1 MGFSANVL
9 KFDINNNVEDFTFVL
24 STKNYTHICKLNN
37 VKRDTVNC
45 IKNLNGADELS
56 FEVYKELSGEIQDNW
71 NKITDLKLVWVK
83 ELNEYFE
90 ITVSYD
96 DKLDAVKTIT
106 CTSLCEA
113 ELSQRNLYGTE
124 INTEADIAR
133 DDYVITKFYNKDNPK
148 ASLLHRVLK
157 DKAQDYT
164 IKYVDKSLWDLQRS
178 FSIDGT
184 SIYDF
189 LTGECAEQF
198 NCLFVFNSVDRS
210 ISVYDLYT
218 TCKNCGYRGDYN
230 NVCPECRS
238 DLLNYFGEDTTI
250 IVNKEN
256 LTDSVKFETDVDS
269 IKNCF
274 KLTAGDDEMTAI
286 VTQLNQ
292 NGTSY
297 LYYISDEQKED
308 MSDEL
313 VLKIELYDKLYAS
326 YTEEYKQ
333 LVQDSYDIAD
343 DILYYESGMMP
354 GDSSDKDES
363 DNAGNDKNNTESI
376 AEQEAAKLTVANLS
390 PIGVSTLSKSTTT
403 SLVDNAVKSYARVF
417 VKTQYVKLEISESTF
432 TYKGTDSS
440 GYNYGQWVGKFKV
453 TNYSDSE
460 DIAYSDKLTIT
471 VHDNYEDFLKQK
483 VAKDIDLNSDDEDGS
498 IFDVLSIDNLDKFK
512 DALKLYCLSRLNSF
526 KDAIQTA
533 LDTLQNCDQAT
544 AGADFYDDIYVPY
557 YNKLV
562 ACDNEIIIRETTI
575 NELQARQEQINS
587 RIRAIQE
594 ILNFENYLGEE
605 LYTEFCSYRREQEY
619 SNSNYISDGLSNA
632 EKIAKAKEFIET
644 AKKELI
650 KSATRQHSISTTL
663 YNLLL
668 MPEFKAIVNK
678 FALGNFIR
686 VQVDK
691 DIYRLRLIHYEL
703 NFSEIQ
709 TLNVEFSDM
718 IKVNDDVSDV
728 QSILSSAKSMAG
740 NFSYISKQAEKGNDA
755 NNTIIDFV
763 KEGLNSANIAITN
776 NVNEEVSLTKQGL
789 IAKTWDDIE
798 GDYSPKQAKFTH
810 NLLCFTRDNW
820 KNVSLALGEHDYYK
834 YVNDGLVRC
843 TDYGLTADFVTAGYV
858 NGSQIIGGD
867 IYSQNYSSTTG
878 THINLND
885 GTFSFAGGNL
895 TYDGKNL
902 ALIGKINAKAGGTI
916 GGWTIGDKSLYN
928 NTTSMTSK
936 TVGAYIG
943 TDGIRQYASDTA
955 YVNIQDGI
963 ITAKGANISGTI
975 TTNNITATGG
985 TVGGWNISSTA
996 IYSGTAVT
1004 SNASGA
1010 VGISS
1015 SDFTRT
1021 INGTSRTGL
1030 RFAIGSDFGVTKTGG
1045 LYASNV
1051 DISGKITATSG
1062 SFTGSITTNNITA
1075 TGGTIGGWK
1084 IGTSALYNGTNSMT
1098 STTAGTYIGTS
1109 GIRQYAS
1116 SAAYVNIKSGVITA
1130 KGANISG
1137 TITTNNITATG
1148 GSISNFNIDNNGI
1161 HTSSS
1166 GSGCGMINS
1175 SSIADGN
1182 GKIAFFAGADTSNI
1196 GSAPFRVYHNGKV
1209 VCNNLSVTG
1218 GSFSIGSTFAV
1229 NSSGTTKISAG
1240 NVGNWDINTSDGSL
1254 KGRSVEGKRR
1264 LGLYPNGYSVG
1275 GHTFYLIVWDNGGS
1289 QPICGLAMDGW
1300 HTSIS

>member
-1 MGFSANVL
+1 M
-9 KFDINNNVEDFTFVL
+9 
-24 STKNYTHICKLNN
+24 
-37 VKRDTVNC
+37 
-45 IKNLNGADELS
+45 
-56 FEVYKELSGEIQDNW
+56 
-71 NKITDLKLVWVK
+71 
-83 ELNEYFE
+83 
-90 ITVSYD
+90 
-96 DKLDAVKTIT
+96 
-106 CTSLCEA
+106 
-113 ELSQRNLYGTE
+113 
-124 INTEADIAR
+124 
-133 DDYVITKFYNKDNPK
+133 
-148 ASLLHRVLK
+148 
-157 DKAQDYT
+157 
-164 IKYVDKSLWDLQRS
+164 
-178 FSIDGT
+178 
-184 SIYDF
+184 
-189 LTGECAEQF
+189 
-198 NCLFVFNSVDRS
+198 
-210 ISVYDLYT
+210 
-218 TCKNCGYRGDYN
+218 
-230 NVCPECRS
+230 
-238 DLLNYFGEDTTI
+238 
-250 IVNKEN
+250 
-256 LTDSVKFETDVDS
+256 DS

-313 VLKIELYDKLYAS
+313 VSKIESYDKLYVS
-326 YTEEYKQ
+326 YTEEYEH
-333 LVQDSYDIAD
+333 LVQDFYDVSDNIS
-343 DILYYESGMMP
+343 YYESGMMP
-354 GDSSDKDES
+354 GDSSDENGS

-376 AEQEAAKLTVANLS
+376 AKQEATKLTVANLS

-403 SLVDNAVKSYARVF
+403 SLVDNAVKNYARVF

-432 TYKGTDSS
+432 TYKGTDSN
-440 GYNYGQWVGKFKV
+440 GYNYGQWIGKFKV

-460 DIAYSDKLTIT
+460 DIAYSDKLIIT

-498 IFDVLSIDNLDKFK
+498 IFDVLAIDNLDNFK
-512 DALKLYCLSRLNSF
+512 DALKLYCLNRLNSF

-533 LDTLQNCDQAT
+533 LDTLQHCNQA
-544 AGADFYDDIYVPY
+544 AKGADFYDDIYVSY

-575 NELQARQEQINS
+575 NELETQREQIDS
-587 RIRAIQE
+587 KIRTIQE
-594 ILNFENYLGEE
+594 ALNLENYLGEE

-619 SNSNYISDGLSNA
+619 SNSNYISDGLDNA
-632 EKIAKAKEFIET
+632 GKIAKAKEFIET

-668 MPEFKAIVNK
+668 MPEFKVIVNK

-718 IKVNDDVSDV
+718 VKVNDDVSDV

-740 NFSYISKQAEKGNDA
+740 NFSYVSKQAEKGNDA

-776 NVNEEVSLTKQGL
+776 NVNEEISLTKQGL

-834 YVNDGLVRC
+834 YVDNVLVKL
-843 TDYGLTADFVTAGYV
+843 TDYGLTSDFVTAGV
-858 NGSQIIGGD
+858 INGSQMIGGD

-885 GTFSFAGGNL
+885 GTFSFAGKNL
-895 TYDGKNL
+895 TYDGKVL
-902 ALIGKINAKAGGTI
+902 VLTGKINAKAGGTI
-916 GGWTIGDKSLYN
+916 GGWNIGDKSLYN

-936 TVGAYIG
+936 TVGTYIG

-955 YVNIQDGI
+955 YINIQNGI

-975 TTNNITATGG
+975 TTKNITATGG
-985 TVGGWNISSTA
+985 TIGGWNVSSTA
-996 IYSGTAVT
+996 IYSGTSVT
-1004 SNASGA
+1004 NNASGA

-1015 SDFTRT
+1015 SDFTRA
-1021 INGTSRTGL
+1021 INGASRTGL
-1030 RFAIGSDFGVTKTGG
+1030 RFAIGSNFGVTKTGG

-1062 SFTGSITTNNITA
+1062 SFTGSITSTS
-1075 TGGTIGGWK
+1075 GTIGGWTIK
-1084 IGTSALYNGTNSMT
+1084 SSALYNGTDSMSSAT
-1098 STTAGTYIGTS
+1098 VGTYIGTD
-1109 GIRQYAS
+1109 GIRQYFKS
-1116 SAAYVNIKSGVITA
+1116 AYVNIQNGIITA
-1130 KGANISG
+1130 KGAHITG
-1137 TITTNNITATG
+1137 TIYSTD
-1148 GSISNFNIDNNGI
+1148 GSIGNLNIDGNGI
-1161 HTSSS
+1161 HASTS
-1166 GSGCGMINS
+1166 GSGCGMLNS
-1175 SSIADGN
+1175 STIADGN

-1196 GSAPFRVYHNGKV
+1196 GSAPYRVYHNGKV
-1209 VCNNLSVTG
+1209 VCSKLYVTG
-1218 GSFSIGSTFAV
+1218 GSFSIGSAFSV
-1229 NSSGTTKISAG
+1229 NSSGTTTISAG
-1240 NVGNWDINTSDGSL
+1240 SIGNWEIGPDGSL
-1254 KGRSVEGKRR
+1254 KGRSAEGKRT
-1264 LGLYPNGYSVG
+1264 LGLYPNGCFVG
-1275 GHTFYLIVWDNGGS
+1275 GYTFYLIVWDYGGS
-1289 QPICGLAMDGW
+1289 VPIYGLASDGW
-1300 HTSIS
+1300 HTSI

>member
-9 KFDINNNVEDFTFVL
+9 KFDVNNNVEDFTFVL

-45 IKNLNGADELS
+45 KENLNGADELS
-56 FEVYKELSGEIQDNW
+56 FEIYKELDEEIQENW
-71 NKITDLKLVWVK
+71 DKITDLKLVWVK

-96 DKLDAVKTIT
+96 DKLDAVKTIVG
-106 CTSLCEA
+106 TSLCEA

-124 INTEADIAR
+124 INTDADIAR

-218 TCKNCGYRGDYN
+218 TCKKCGYRGDYN
-230 NVCPECRS
+230 NVCPKCGS

-313 VLKIELYDKLYAS
+313 VSKIESYDKLYVS
-326 YTEEYKQ
+326 YTEEYEH
-333 LVQDSYDIAD
+333 LVQDFYDVSDNIS
-343 DILYYESGMMP
+343 YYESGMMP
-354 GDSSDKDES
+354 GDSSDENRS

-376 AEQEAAKLTVANLS
+376 AKQEATKLTVANLS

-403 SLVDNAVKSYARVF
+403 SLVDNAVKNYARVF

-432 TYKGTDSS
+432 TYKGTDSN
-440 GYNYGQWVGKFKV
+440 GYNYGQWIGKFKV

-498 IFDVLSIDNLDKFK
+498 IFDVLAIDNLDNFK
-512 DALKLYCLSRLNSF
+512 DALKLYCLNRLNSF

-533 LDTLQNCDQAT
+533 LDTLQHCNQA
-544 AGADFYDDIYVPY
+544 AKGADFYDDIYVSY

-575 NELQARQEQINS
+575 NELETQREQIDS
-587 RIRAIQE
+587 KIRTIQE
-594 ILNFENYLGEE
+594 ALNLENYLGEE

-619 SNSNYISDGLSNA
+619 SNSNYISDGLDNA
-632 EKIAKAKEFIET
+632 GKIAKAKEFIET

-668 MPEFKAIVNK
+668 MPEFKVIVNK

-718 IKVNDDVSDV
+718 VKVNDDVSDV

-740 NFSYISKQAEKGNDA
+740 NFSYVSKQAEKGNDA

-776 NVNEEVSLTKQGL
+776 NVNEEISLTKQGL

-834 YVNDGLVRC
+834 YVDNVLVKL
-843 TDYGLTADFVTAGYV
+843 TDYGLTSDFVTAGV
-858 NGSQIIGGD
+858 INGSQMIGGD

-885 GTFSFAGGNL
+885 GTFSFAGKNL
-895 TYDGKNL
+895 TYDGKVL
-902 ALIGKINAKAGGTI
+902 VLTGKINAKAGGTI
-916 GGWTIGDKSLYN
+916 GGWNIGDKSLYN

-936 TVGAYIG
+936 TVGTYIG

-955 YVNIQDGI
+955 YINIQNGI

-975 TTNNITATGG
+975 TTKNITATGG
-985 TVGGWNISSTA
+985 TIGGWNVSSTA
-996 IYSGTAVT
+996 IYSGTSVT
-1004 SNASGA
+1004 NNASGA

-1021 INGTSRTGL
+1021 INGASRTGL
-1030 RFAIGSDFGVTKTGG
+1030 RFAIGSNFGVTKTGG

-1062 SFTGSITTNNITA
+1062 SFTGSITSTS
-1075 TGGTIGGWK
+1075 GTIGGWTIK
-1084 IGTSALYNGTNSMT
+1084 SSALYNGTDSMSSAT
-1098 STTAGTYIGTS
+1098 VGTYIGTD
-1109 GIRQYAS
+1109 GIRQYS
-1116 SAAYVNIKSGVITA
+1116 KSAYVNIQNGIITA
-1130 KGANISG
+1130 KGAHITG
-1137 TITTNNITATG
+1137 TIYSTD
-1148 GSISNFNIDNNGI
+1148 GSIGNLNIDGNGI
-1161 HTSSS
+1161 HASAS
-1166 GSGCGMINS
+1166 GSGCGMLNS
-1175 SSIADGN
+1175 STIADGN

-1196 GSAPFRVYHNGKV
+1196 GSAPYRVYHNGKV
-1209 VCNNLSVTG
+1209 VCSKLYVTG
-1218 GSFSIGSTFAV
+1218 GSFSIGSAFSV
-1229 NSSGTTKISAG
+1229 NSSGTTTISAG
-1240 NVGNWDINTSDGSL
+1240 SIGNWEIGGTDGSL
-1254 KGRSVEGKRR
+1254 KGRSAEGRR
-1264 LGLYPNGYSVG
+1264 SLGLYPNGYPVG
-1275 GHTFYLIVWDNGGS
+1275 GHTFYLIVWDYGGS
-1289 QPICGLAMDGW
+1289 VPICGLASDGW